1 MLWFKRVTGFQDTH
15 AKKLTLEI
23 PWNQLSAQ
31 VLHSLIEE
39 FITRE
44 GTDYGEREFSLTEK
58 VEQVK
63 AQIKRGDVV
72 IVFDAE
78 SETCNLLPNE

>member
-1 MLWFKRVTGFQDTH
+1 MLSG
-15 AKKLTLEI
+15 
-23 PWNQLSAQ
+23 
-31 VLHSLIEE
+31 LIEE

-78 SETCNLLPNE
+78 SETCNLLPNK

>member
-1 MLWFKRVTGFQDTH
+1 MLK
-15 AKKLTLEI
+15 I
-23 PWNQLSAQ
+23 PWNELSAEG
-31 VLHSLIEE
+31 LHGLIEE
-39 FITRE
+39 FINRE

-63 AQIKRGDVV
+63 AQIMRGDVV
-72 IVFDAE
+72 IVFDDN

>member
-1 MLWFKRVTGFQDTH
+1 VLWFNHVTGFQDTH
-15 AKKLTLEI
+15 AKKLILEI
-23 PWNQLSAQ
+23 PWDELSTQ
-31 VLHSLIEE
+31 VLNSLIEE

-44 GTDYGEREFSLTEK
+44 GTDYGEREFNLTEK

-72 IVFDAE
+72 IVFDVE
-78 SETCNLLPNE
+78 SETCNLLPSK

>member
-1 MLWFKRVTGFQDTH
+1 
-15 AKKLTLEI
+15 LEI

-44 GTDYGEREFSLTEK
+44 GTDYGEREFSLAEK

-72 IVFDAE
+72 IVHDAE
-78 SETCNLLPNE
+78 SRTCNLLPNK

>member
-1 MLWFKRVTGFQDTH
+1 M
-15 AKKLTLEI
+15 EI

-31 VLHSLIEE
+31 ALHGLIEG

-78 SETCNLLPNE
+78 SETCNLLPNR

>member
-1 MLWFKRVTGFQDTH
+1 
-15 AKKLTLEI
+15 LEI

-44 GTDYGEREFSLTEK
+44 GTDYGEQEFSLTEK
-58 VEQVK
+58 VEQVN
-63 AQIKRGDVV
+63 AQIIRGDVV
-72 IVFDAE
+72 IVFDE
-78 SETCNLLPNE
+78 KSGTCNLLPNK

>member
-1 MLWFKRVTGFQDTH
+1 M
-15 AKKLTLEI
+15 EI

-31 VLHSLIEE
+31 ALHGLIEG

-44 GTDYGEREFSLTEK
+44 GTDYGEHEFSLTEK

-78 SETCNLLPNE
+78 SETCNLLPNK

>member
-1 MLWFKRVTGFQDTH
+1 
-15 AKKLTLEI
+15 LEI

-31 VLHSLIEE
+31 VLHGLIEE

-58 VEQVK
+58 VDQVK
-63 AQIKRGDVV
+63 TQIKRGDVV
-72 IVFDAE
+72 IVFDE
-78 SETCNLLPNE
+78 KSETCNLLPNK

>member
-1 MLWFKRVTGFQDTH
+1 
-15 AKKLTLEI
+15 LEI
-23 PWNQLSAQ
+23 PLNQLSAQ
-31 VLHSLIEE
+31 ALHGLIEG

-63 AQIKRGDVV
+63 ALINRGDVV

-78 SETCNLLPNE
+78 SGTCNLLPSK

>member
-1 MLWFKRVTGFQDTH
+1 M
-15 AKKLTLEI
+15 EI

-31 VLHSLIEE
+31 VLHGLIEE

-44 GTDYGEREFSLTEK
+44 GTDYGDREFSLAEK

-63 AQIKRGDVV
+63 VQIKRGDVV
-72 IVFDAE
+72 IVFDAK
-78 SETCNLLPNE
+78 SDTCNLLPNK